1 MAGTTTSSR
10 RTALRGSDANDL
22 LVQFNKL
29 VDDVEVL
36 RAGLNTLAT
45 NFNATLTKLDADAG
59 VTDVNYNSLQA
70 VVRTTYDAAADLTGA
85 KVGDQGGTAIT
96 A

>member
-10 RTALRGSDANDL
+10 RTTLRSSDLNDL
-22 LVQFNKL
+22 LVNFNKL

-36 RAGLNTLAT
+36 RAALNTLAT

-59 VTDVNYNSLQA
+59 VTDTNYNSTQA
-70 VVRTTYDAAADLTGA
+70 VTRTTYDTAGDLTGA
-85 KVGDQGGTAIT
+85 KVGNEAGTAIS

>member
-10 RTALRGSDANDL
+10 RTTLSGDALNDL

-29 VDDVEVL
+29 VDDVETL
-36 RAGLNTLAT
+36 RAGLGTLGT

-59 VTDVNYNSLQA
+59 VTDTNYNALQA
-70 VVRTTYDAAADLTGA
+70 VTTTTYDAAGDMTAA
-85 KVGDQGGTAIT
+85 KIGNQAGTAIT